1 MKGNRI
7 IFHVVC
13 IAMMLLLLFLNEAR
27 AEALATPDENKTV
40 EVFVDPYSGELVVN
54 NSVSD
59 NYAVRVF
66 DLTGK
71 EVLKAPS
78 IPETPI
84 RRFDISALRKGIY
97 LVNVQSATSQQAV
110 TVKIMLK

>member
-1 MKGNRI
+1 MKDNRI
-7 IFHVVC
+7 LSRIVC
-13 IAMMLLLLFLNEAR
+13 IVMLLLPLFLFEAK
-27 AEALATPDENKTV
+27 AELLTAPDENKPV

-78 IPETPI
+78 IPDTPI

>member
-1 MKGNRI
+1 MKDNRI
-7 IFHVVC
+7 LSRIVC
-13 IAMMLLLLFLNEAR
+13 IVMLLLPLFLFEAK
-27 AEALATPDENKTV
+27 AELLTTPDENKTV
-40 EVFVDPYSGELVVN
+40 EVYVDPYSGELVVN